1 MAEELAK
8 VREKLE
14 VLVPAAWKLDKD
26 RVLRKALE
34 GVFGKEAKA
43 KYEEC
48 MSDTTTSMKECLK
61 TAAKDLGLDGK
72 FETAWEKAPDALLT
86 KLEEIRTAWTPTERK
101 AIKAVART
109 LDLPKLYRMC
119 AEGKY
124 DDITSDLGLDVT
136 PTHYKG
142 CASAVA
148 EAKDLRGEYEKL
160 WGTAA

>member
-1 MAEELAK
+1 MAEELSK
-8 VREKLE
+8 VREKME

-48 MSDTTTSMKECLK
+48 MSDTTVSMKECLK
-61 TAAKDLGLDGK
+61 AAADDLGLDEK
-72 FETAWEKAPDALLT
+72 FESAWDKAPSALLD

-101 AIKAVART
+101 AIKAVARGM
-109 LDLPKLYRMC
+109 DLPRLYRLC

-124 DDITSDLGLDVT
+124 DDVSSDLGLDVT
-136 PTHYKG
+136 PSHYKG

-148 EAKDLRGEYEKL
+148 EAKDLRGAYEKL

>member
-1 MAEELAK
+1 MGEELSK

-34 GVFGKEAKA
+34 GVFGADAKK

-48 MSDTTTSMKECLK
+48 MSETSVSMKECLK
-61 TAAKDLGLDGK
+61 TAADDLGLDTK
-72 FETAWEKAPDALLT
+72 FESAWAKAPDALLS
-86 KLEEIRTAWTPTERK
+86 KLEEIRTAWTATERK

-124 DDITSDLGLDVT
+124 DDVSSDLGLAET
-136 PTHYKG
+136 PSHYKG